1 MSNELE
7 TVHNTD
13 IIICHD
19 KNKRNRKLADQLLAL
34 FSKDTSYSSAVWS
47 EQVYA
52 DNKVHISSQQWV
64 IFIGNI
70 SEAENI
76 KDMPN
81 FCKFKKLNMKYGW
94 IGTRAVIQVDEK
106 FQFSS
111 DDIKELREI
120 LIDLLPKDKKEELE
134 KLAEKRGEKSV
145 GALLAA
151 LTFKEFA
158 RLFIIMPMVN
168 IVLTVKVY
176 FELYKYLS
184 SVIIGTSKTL
194 NMKKIIPFEYDYLL
208 KQFYENGLKTF
219 TEGSEDA

>member
-47 EQVYA
+47 EQVYV

-151 LTFKEFA
+151 LPFKEFA
-158 RLFIIMPMVN
+158 RLFIFMPMVN

-176 FELYKYLS
+176 FKLYKYLF
-184 SVIIGTSKTL
+184 SVTSKTL

-219 TEGSEDA
+219 IEGSEDA

>member
-134 KLAEKRGEKSV
+134 KLAEKRGENSV

-176 FELYKYLS
+176 FELLKYLS
-184 SVIIGTSKTL
+184 SVTSKTL
-194 NMKKIIPFEYDYLL
+194 NMKKVIPFEYDYLL

-219 TEGSEDA
+219 IEGSEDA